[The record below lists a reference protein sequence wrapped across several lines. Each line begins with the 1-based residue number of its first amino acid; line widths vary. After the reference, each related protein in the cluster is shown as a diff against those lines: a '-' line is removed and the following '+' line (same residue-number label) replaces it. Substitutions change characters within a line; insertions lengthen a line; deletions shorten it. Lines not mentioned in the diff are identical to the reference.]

1 MVTRRTTATV
11 PRGPA
16 TGGDANLPK
25 WVVRQAF
32 KTFETGDV
40 ADVDTFC
47 HADYRNY
54 EAPEVGGPE
63 GFQMIVAIL
72 RRAFSN
78 LSFDEQRMIC
88 QGDTVAL
95 WTVMRGRHT
104 GEFDG
109 LRPTGQVIE
118 QRQIHWIRVRDGKL
132 VEHHAVRDD
141 LRLLVQLGIIL
152 ISGDLAAR
160 DIVGVPSCNL
170 FDAAVQGAQPQL
182 SAQSTDNSWAQDS

>member
-1 MVTRRTTATV
+1 MVARPAAATV
-11 PRGPA
+11 PRGTA
-16 TGGDANLPK
+16 TGSEADLPK

-54 EAPEVGGPE
+54 EALDVSGPE
-63 GFQMIVAIL
+63 GFQAIVSIM
-72 RRAFSN
+72 RGAFSN
-78 LSFDEQRMIC
+78 LSFEEQRIIC

-104 GEFDG
+104 GEFHG
-109 LRPTGQVIE
+109 LRPTGQVI
-118 QRQIHWIRVRDGKL
+118 QQQQIHWIRVRDGKL

-141 LRLLVQLGIIL
+141 LRLLVQLGIIP
-152 ISGDLAAR
+152 ISGGPAAG
-160 DIVGVPSCNL
+160 DIVGVPSCSL

-182 SAQSTDNSWAQDS
+182 SA